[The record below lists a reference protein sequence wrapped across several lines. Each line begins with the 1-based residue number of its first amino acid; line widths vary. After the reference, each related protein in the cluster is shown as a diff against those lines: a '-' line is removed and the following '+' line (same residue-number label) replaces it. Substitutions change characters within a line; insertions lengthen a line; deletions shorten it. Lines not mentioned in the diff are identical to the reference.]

1 MVYNLKMSFDYAIKF
16 ILVGDTAVGKTS
28 ILNRFLTGSFDYNHE
43 MTIGVEFGSKILT
56 VNKQRIKLQVWD
68 TAGQEEFRSITRSYY
83 RSSAAALVVYDV
95 SRRETFR
102 SVRRWIEEV
111 RN

>member
-1 MVYNLKMSFDYAIKF
+1 MSFDYAIKF